1 MCAIIRK
8 YLTYVVFNRAS
19 CTLCVTFVFY
29 GFVEFGLKGE
39 LGPKGEKGDA
49 GFKGDKGESGP
60 SGTPGLPGS
69 SGPAVNFNLFN
80 HLGINI
86 QESFFN
92 DFFQSIFT
100 FWSCINS
107 ALH

>member
-1 MCAIIRK
+1 MI
-8 YLTYVVFNRAS
+8 
-19 CTLCVTFVFY
+19 FVFY

-69 SGPAVNFNLFN
+69 SGPSVNLNCLNNF
-80 HLGINI
+80 GINI
-86 QESFFN
+86 QENLFN
-92 DFFQSIFT
+92 DFFKSIFT

-107 ALH
+107 ALPRNILIS